1 MPHKNAA
8 DPDPGFRHRREN
20 FGIIASICV
29 KCFATVA
36 RSKAE
41 EDLAHFER
49 THVCNPHDLE
59 RFKSARMNAS
69 KPR

>member
-1 MPHKNAA
+1 MPDENAA
-8 DPDPGFRHRREN
+8 DPAPGFRHRRES

-36 RSKAE
+36 RSRAE

-49 THVCNPHDLE
+49 THACNPHDLE
-59 RFKSARMNAS
+59 RFKRAKASTS
-69 KPR
+69 KPA